1 MINIDLSD
9 GLAWFGFWIFAAVF
23 IAGDCWL
30 YEKGH
35 DTVFQTHKTDSEKE
49 LLRLRIEERK
59 LSIEIM
65 RRKSLNWE

>member
-1 MINIDLSD
+1 MDINS

-35 DTVFQTHKTDSEKE
+35 NTLFQNHKTEYEKE
-49 LLRLRIEERK
+49 LLRLKIEERK
-59 LSIEIM
+59 LNIEIL
-65 RRKSLNWE
+65 KQSK